1 MPYEYE
7 KKLMNYPLVTSKDVT
22 DIRVGCVETYDLGWR
37 DPLEEILDYVRTNFT
52 KEEKKEKKEEEVKME
67 KKATPVNT
75 FEIKNVLANE
85 AKGAFTVV
93 WADGTTTVVHL
104 QEGDTWDNEKA
115 LAMCFTKKALGNKG
129 NFNNKFNDALNTK
142 LKVIKKKEKKEA
154 TSGFKMSDDGI
165 TFTAKNSAFNLNA
178 DTTSK
183 LEEATKAATASIK
196 ETIEA
201 LCGIPKK
208 TYTAYLTHI
217 YCDEK
222 SVIKGA
228 ENVPMDVLKKVL
240 YQKQKEITHHN
251 YYQRSWESDGGV
263 HIDFGSHL
271 YYFYI
276 PNATISEY
284 IDN

>member
-7 KKLMNYPLVTSKDVT
+7 KMLTFPLFTTNEEATYGEVTCSSS
-22 DIRVGCVETYDLGWR
+22 WR

-52 KEEKKEKKEEEVKME
+52 KEVKEKEKKEEEVKME

-104 QEGDTWDNEKA
+104 QKGDVWDNEKA

-129 NFNNKFNDALNTK
+129 NFNNKFNDALDTK
-142 LKVIKKKEKKEA
+142 LKVIKKKEKNEA
-154 TSGFKMSDDGI
+154 TGGSFKMSDAGI
-165 TFTAKNSAFNLNA
+165 TFTAKNSAFSLNA

-183 LEEATKAATASIK
+183 LEEATKAACSSIK

-201 LCGIPKK
+201 LCGASKK

-217 YCDEK
+217 YSDEK
-222 SVIKGA
+222 HVIEGA

>member
-1 MPYEYE
+1 MPYDYE
-7 KKLMNYPLVTSKDVT
+7 NKILTYPLIVTEEKA
-22 DIRVGCVETYDLGWR
+22 TYGEATCSSWR
-37 DPLEEILDYVRTNFT
+37 DPFEEILDYVRNNLA
-52 KEEKKEKKEEEVKME
+52 KEEKEEEKKEEEVKME

-104 QEGDTWDNEKA
+104 QKGDVWDNEKA

-129 NFNNKFNDALNTK
+129 NFNNKFNDALDTK
-142 LKVIKKKEKKEA
+142 LKVIKKKEKNEA
-154 TSGFKMSDDGI
+154 TGGTFKMSGAGI

-201 LCGIPKK
+201 LCGASKK
-208 TYTAYLTHI
+208 YTAYLVHI
-217 YCDEK
+217 YSDDT
-222 SVIKGA
+222 SAIKDA

-263 HIDFGSHL
+263 YIDFGSHL

-284 IDN
+284 INN

>member
-1 MPYEYE
+1 MPYDYE
-7 KKLMNYPLVTSKDVT
+7 NKILTYPLIVTSEKDTCGAVT
-22 DIRVGCVETYDLGWR
+22 CREWHD
-37 DPLEEILDYVRTNFT
+37 DPLEEILDVIREL
-52 KEEKKEKKEEEVKME
+52 EEKEMKEKKEEEVKME

-93 WADGTTTVVHL
+93 WADGTNTVVHL

-142 LKVIKKKEKKEA
+142 LKVIKKKEKKA
-154 TSGFKMSDDGI
+154 VKDD
-165 TFTAKNSAFNLNA
+165 AVKSPVFNLSA

-183 LEEATKAATASIK
+183 LEEATKAACTSIK

-201 LCGIPKK
+201 LCGTSKK

-217 YCDEK
+217 YSDEK
-222 SVIKGA
+222 HVIEGA

>member
-7 KKLMNYPLVTSKDVT
+7 KMLTFPLFTTNEEVTCGVATCSD
-22 DIRVGCVETYDLGWR
+22 WH
-37 DPLEEILDYVRTNFT
+37 DPLEEILDVVRELKG
-52 KEEKKEKKEEEVKME
+52 KEEKEMKEKKEEEVKME

-129 NFNNKFNDALNTK
+129 NFNNKFNDALDTK
-142 LKVIKKKEKKEA
+142 LKVIKKKEKNEA
-154 TSGFKMSDDGI
+154 TGGTFQMSDAGI
-165 TFTAKNSAFNLNA
+165 TFTAKNSAFNLSA
-178 DTTSK
+178 DTTTK
-183 LEEATKAATASIK
+183 LEEATKAACTSIK

-201 LCGIPKK
+201 LCGASKK
-208 TYTAYLTHI
+208 TYTAYLVHI
-217 YCDEK
+217 YSDDT
-222 SVIKGA
+222 SVIKGT

-263 HIDFGSHL
+263 YIDFGSHL
-271 YYFYI
+271 FYFYI